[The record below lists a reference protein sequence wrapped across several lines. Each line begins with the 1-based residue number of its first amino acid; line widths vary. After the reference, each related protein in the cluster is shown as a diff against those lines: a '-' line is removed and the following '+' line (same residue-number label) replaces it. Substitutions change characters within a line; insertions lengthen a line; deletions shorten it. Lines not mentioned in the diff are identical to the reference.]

1 MSLAN
6 VGPTMSRPNASAM
19 RIIDANLNRAR
30 EALRVMEEYARLGLD
45 DAGLSAAI
53 KETRHALGQAVSEFE
68 QRAAL
73 GPQDRATRKS
83 TPLNPPLVRGEGDV
97 RGSLLAHRDIVGD
110 VGREVGTPAE
120 YQRADALHVALTAGK
135 RLSEALRAVEEYGK
149 TIDPG
154 FAAAI
159 EKIRYRGY
167 ELERRLALTT
177 SARQRFGHVRLY
189 VILTESLCTGEW
201 FAAAEA
207 AIRGGADCLQLRE
220 KDLSD
225 RELLDRAK
233 RLGKLC
239 RDNDTMFIVNDR
251 ADIAV
256 LSGADGVHLGQD
268 DLSVVAVRRIVPSGC
283 LVGVSTHDVEE
294 VEAAAGEAPDY
305 IAVGPMF
312 ATATKPQDHVAGP
325 RTLAAARR
333 LTSSPLVAIGGIDG
347 GNAAE
352 VLSAGADCLCVC
364 TSVIAQAD
372 VAKAAERLRAVIDQS
387 TAGRTSDQ

>member
-1 MSLAN
+1 MS
-6 VGPTMSRPNASAM
+6 TPNATAM

-53 KETRHALGQAVSEFE
+53 KETRHALATAAAQFE
-68 QRAAL
+68 GGRESDAK
-73 GPQDRATRKS
+73 RATARAPDRS
-83 TPLNPPLVRGEGDV
+83 GFHSARASSDSPN
-97 RGSLLAHRDIVGD
+97 SLIRARDIVGD
-110 VGREVGTPAE
+110 VGCEVGTSAE
-120 YQRADALHVALTAGK
+120 YQRAGALHVAMAAGK

-149 TIDPG
+149 TIDRG

-167 ELERRLALTT
+167 ELERRLGLTA

-189 VILTESLCTGEW
+189 VILTESLCSGEW
-201 FAAAEA
+201 LATAEA

-233 RLGKLC
+233 RLSKLC
-239 RDNDTMFIVNDR
+239 HDHDTMFIVNDR
-251 ADIAV
+251 VDIAV

-268 DLSVVAVRRIVPSGC
+268 DLSVAAVRRIVPSTC
-283 LVGVSTHDVEE
+283 LVGVSTHDVEQ

-305 IAVGPMF
+305 IAVGPML
-312 ATATKPQDHVAGP
+312 ATSTKPQDHIAGP
-325 RTLAAARR
+325 QTLAAARR
-333 LTSSPLVAIGGIDG
+333 LTSLPLVAIGGIDEH
-347 GNAAE
+347 NAAE

-372 VAKAAERLRAVIDQS
+372 VAKAAEHLRAVVDQAA
-387 TAGRTSDQ
+387 AGPTSDQ

>member
-1 MSLAN
+1 MS
-6 VGPTMSRPNASAM
+6 TPNATAI

-53 KETRHALGQAVSEFE
+53 KETRHALAAAVVQFE
-68 QRAAL
+68 GECESDAK
-73 GPQDRATRKS
+73 RATARAKAGGS
-83 TPLNPPLVRGEGDV
+83 GDSPN
-97 RGSLLAHRDIVGD
+97 SLIRARDIVGD
-110 VGREVGTPAE
+110 VGCEVGTSAE
-120 YQRADALHVALTAGK
+120 YQRADALHVAMAAGK

-154 FAAAI
+154 FAAAV

-167 ELERRLALTT
+167 ELERRLGLTA
-177 SARQRFGHVRLY
+177 SAPQRFGHVRLC
-189 VILTESLCTGEW
+189 VILTESLCSGEW

-225 RELLDRAK
+225 REVLDRAK
-233 RLGKLC
+233 RLTRLC

-251 ADIAV
+251 VDIAV

-268 DLSVVAVRRIVPSGC
+268 DLSVAAVRRIVPSTC
-283 LVGVSTHDVEE
+283 LVGVSTHNVEQ
-294 VEAAAGEAPDY
+294 VEGAAGEAPDY

-312 ATATKPQDHVAGP
+312 ATATKPQDHIAGP
-325 RTLAAARR
+325 QTLAAARR
-333 LTSSPLVAIGGIDG
+333 LTSLPLLAIGGIDEH
-347 GNAAE
+347 NAVE

-372 VAKAAERLRAVIDQS
+372 VAKAAERLRAVIDQDSGPS
-387 TAGRTSDQ
+387 T